1 MQTTHF
7 LLIWQQQKVSR
18 GLSNLIMRGL
28 CYVQF
33 CRLRSGHGF
42 IPCCEI
48 WLLPEALWK
57 SCFLLCSTMCK
68 PPCWEKQGILLNC
81 IHLFLSFTIWNREK
95 RICRAIFPS
104 YFFYFWEGTRMV
116 TNTFLRMCWL
126 MKSVRNLIFGG
137 QSDRLGRWS
146 RQQLW
151 THWKDDGRKTWI
163 FLSPPEIPRP
173 QCRRKNERRSVNHP
187 QSWYN
192 VPKSMKQ

>member
-1 MQTTHF
+1 MLLWHMQTTHF

-28 CYVQF
+28 CYAQL

-81 IHLFLSFTIWNREK
+81 IHLFLSLTIWNREK
-95 RICRAIFPS
+95 WICRAIFPS
-104 YFFYFWEGTRMV
+104 YFFISERE
-116 TNTFLRMCWL
+116 
-126 MKSVRNLIFGG
+126 
-137 QSDRLGRWS
+137 LGWS
-146 RQQLW
+146 PIHSLECVDWWSQ
-151 THWKDDGRKTWI
+151 
-163 FLSPPEIPRP
+163 
-173 QCRRKNERRSVNHP
+173 
-187 QSWYN
+187 
-192 VPKSMKQ
+192 